1 MQAIGGNDV
10 RFWRVRSPGPPY
22 GSHTLYD
29 ECNMKPLRLRSAG
42 IALLTGLLTIV
53 PQHINA
59 QTPSPAPDGSHD
71 FDFEIGTWRT
81 TLRRLVSPLSGSSTW
96 VRYEGTTV
104 VRPLLD
110 GRFNTAELRV
120 AGTSGEIVGVALRL
134 YDPAARQW
142 SLNYATARGGTLTA
156 PVFGGFRDGRG
167 EFYGTDTMN
176 GRLILV
182 RFIISDITAT
192 SAHFEQAYSADG
204 GRTWEVNWIADDTKV
219 PDSSR

>member
-1 MQAIGGNDV
+1 MLKRSSWPARIAI
-10 RFWRVRSPGPPY
+10 
-22 GSHTLYD
+22 L
-29 ECNMKPLRLRSAG
+29 A
-42 IALLTGLLTIV
+42 GLLAWSPFRIS
-53 PQHINA
+53 A
-59 QTPSPAPDGSHD
+59 QTPIAAPDGAHD
-71 FDFEIGTWRT
+71 FDFETGTWRT
-81 TLRRLVSPLSGSSTW
+81 TLRRLLSPLSGSTTW
-96 VRYEGTTV
+96 ARYEGTTV

-120 AGTSGEIVGVALRL
+120 TGPSGEIVGVALRL
-134 YDPAARQW
+134 YDPTARQW

-192 SAHFEQAYSADG
+192 SVHFEQAYSADG
-204 GRTWEVNWIADDTKV
+204 GRTWEVNWIADDAKV
-219 PDSSR
+219 PDGTR

>member
-1 MQAIGGNDV
+1 MKLLRTWLAILAILLV
-10 RFWRVRSPGPPY
+10 AA
-22 GSHTLYD
+22 
-29 ECNMKPLRLRSAG
+29 PLRLA
-42 IALLTGLLTIV
+42 
-53 PQHINA
+53 A
-59 QTPSPAPDGSHD
+59 QTPPTTPDGARD
-71 FDFEIGTWRT
+71 FDFEYGTWRT
-81 TLRRLVSPLSGSSTW
+81 TLRRLLSPLSGSTTW

-120 AGTSGEIVGVALRL
+120 AGAPGEIVGVALRL

-156 PVFGGFRDGRG
+156 PVYGGFRGGRG
-167 EFYGTDTMN
+167 EFYGTDTID

-192 SAHFEQAYSADG
+192 SCHFEQAYSADG
-204 GRTWEVNWIADDTKV
+204 GRTWEVNWIADDVKV
-219 PDSSR
+219 PDAPR

>member
-1 MQAIGGNDV
+1 M
-10 RFWRVRSPGPPY
+10 
-22 GSHTLYD
+22 
-29 ECNMKPLRLRSAG
+29 
-42 IALLTGLLTIV
+42 
-53 PQHINA
+53 
-59 QTPSPAPDGSHD
+59 
-71 FDFEIGTWRT
+71 
-81 TLRRLVSPLSGSSTW
+81 
-96 VRYEGTTV
+96 
-104 VRPLLD
+104 
-110 GRFNTAELRV
+110 

-156 PVFGGFRDGRG
+156 PVFGSFRDGRG

-182 RFIISDITAT
+182 RFVISDITAT

-219 PDSSR
+219 PDSTR